1 MGEGE
6 VRQRKK
12 KSQHSSS
19 QSAQQKT
26 SHKGDGKSKKKQG
39 KDYQAA
45 LAMLHD
51 LNDDSVGNKFFTR
64 GKLLILNL
72 ENIEI

>member
-19 QSAQQKT
+19 QSVQQKT
-26 SHKGDGKSKKKQG
+26 SHKGDGKSKTVKQS

-51 LNDDSVGNKFFTR
+51 MNDESVGNKFFTR
-64 GKLLILNL
+64 GKPSFLNL
-72 ENIEI
+72 ET